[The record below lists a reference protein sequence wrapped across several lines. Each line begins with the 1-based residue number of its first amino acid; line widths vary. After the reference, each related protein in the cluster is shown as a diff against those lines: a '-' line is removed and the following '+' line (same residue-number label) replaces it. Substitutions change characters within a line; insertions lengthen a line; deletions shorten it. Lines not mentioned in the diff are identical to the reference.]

1 MNYDTMLEIM
11 PFAWPLIIV
20 LILLV
25 ILRKIENT
33 VNPIIAGVVSGMAVQ
48 AQKNALG
55 YGLAIGYGL
64 SASLQALAE
73 QATILHWVIIAA
85 MAKVLNPFIVAMLA
99 YAANNEIAKKA
110 PAANKSAETQP
121 PFPNP

>member
-1 MNYDTMLEIM
+1 MNYETISDIA

-25 ILRKIENT
+25 ILRKIEST
-33 VNPIIAGVVSGMAVQ
+33 VNPIIVGVVGGLASQ

-99 YAANNEIAKKA
+99 YAANNEIAKKGPPA
-110 PAANKSAETQP
+110 PKSGESQP
-121 PFPNP
+121 PFPTQ